1 MKLLKG
7 TTLYKKQYLTLENIK
22 GDLKMKTK
30 EKKVISIKLKLMI
43 FTIALIISLMITN
56 LAAGLLTSYQGILKN
71 TRDDLTSIGE
81 VADMALSA
89 KLESL
94 TGEIQRA
101 VDTADTVAA
110 TASDTELGV
119 LAETNGWRYLALAD
133 SDGKITK
140 GPSALRG
147 NMVPSE
153 DLFQRAL
160 HGKTVMSSPFT
171 DETGEFV
178 INVYIPRGREV
189 LIAGVDGMY
198 LSNMVADLRV
208 GKTGNIF
215 IVDKTGTMIANM
227 RPQLV
232 EEGHNFIKMA
242 KTDKS
247 YASAAKVF
255 SKMIAG
261 KTGVGSYTY
270 GGVERYC
277 YYAPIEGSADWYF
290 GVAAPIK
297 EMTTSIYTV
306 ALGMVIVSIIIAIF
320 GIFIS
325 IWFAK
330 KIANPIMRI
339 TNRMKLLSEGDL
351 TEEVPKIKSR
361 DEIGELASSIDS
373 SISTLSIYVED
384 ITRNMEE
391 IAAGNLQ
398 TGPGQDY
405 IGDFKRIETA
415 IYDSVENLSETL
427 ALINTAAEQV
437 SAGSE
442 QVSSG
447 AQALA
452 SGSAEQAASVEE
464 LSSSITLIADQAEEN
479 SANVKQATEY
489 VGQAGV
495 GLNDGN
501 EHMKKLTGAMAEI
514 DSSSKQI
521 TGIIKVIEDIA
532 FQTNILALNA
542 AVEAA
547 RAGDAGKGFAV
558 VADEVRNLAAK
569 SAEAAKQTTALIQH
583 TVSAVAEGA
592 QITTQ
597 TAQIL
602 HDVEEKAVQATESI
616 VKIEQA
622 SIEQTSAIEQIKQ
635 GLNQV
640 SAVVQTNAATAEENS
655 ATSEEM
661 SAQAAVLRQ
670 EVGKFKLHNE

>member
-1 MKLLKG
+1 
-7 TTLYKKQYLTLENIK
+7 
-22 GDLKMKTK
+22 MKTK

-43 FTIALIISLMITN
+43 FTIALIVLLIITN
-56 LAAGLLTSYQGILKN
+56 LTTGLLTSYQGILKN
-71 TRDDLTSIGE
+71 TKDDLTSIGE

-94 TGEIQRA
+94 TGEMQRA
-101 VDTADTVAA
+101 VDTADTGDAA
-110 TASDTELGV
+110 VSDAELEG
-119 LAETNGWRYLALAD
+119 LAETNGWLYLAVAD

-140 GPSALRG
+140 GPSDLKG
-147 NMVPSE
+147 NAVPSE

-160 HGKTVMSSPFT
+160 HGKTVMASPFT
-171 DETGEFV
+171 DEAGNFV

-189 LIAGVDGMY
+189 LVAGIDGMY
-198 LSNMVADLRV
+198 LSSIVADLRV
-208 GKTGNIF
+208 AKTGNVF

-261 KTGVGSYTY
+261 KTGVGTYSY
-270 GGVERYC
+270 GGVERLC
-277 YYAPIEGSADWYF
+277 YYAPIEGSENWYF
-290 GVAAPIK
+290 GVAVPIE

-306 ALGMVIVSIIIAIF
+306 AFGMLIVSVIIAAF

-325 IWFAK
+325 ILFAK
-330 KIANPIMRI
+330 RIANPIIQI

-351 TEEVPKIKSR
+351 TENVPQIKSR
-361 DEIGELASSIDS
+361 DEIGELALSIDS

-398 TGPGQDY
+398 TGPAQSY

-415 IYDSVENLSETL
+415 IYDSVGNLSKTL

-442 QVSSG
+442 QVSGG

-452 SGSAEQAASVEE
+452 TGSTEQAASVQE

-479 SANVKQATEY
+479 SANVRQATEY
-489 VGQAGV
+489 VGEAGD

-501 EHMKKLTGAMAEI
+501 EHMKKLTNAMTEI

-583 TVSAVAEGA
+583 TVSAVTEGA
-592 QITTQ
+592 QITNQ

-602 HDVEEKAVQATESI
+602 HDVGEKSVQATESI

-655 ATSEEM
+655 AASEEM
-661 SAQAAVLRQ
+661 SAQAAILRQ